1 MDAFPFVIL
10 FFLVQV
16 AVALVAHLVSVV
28 KAVVAVE
35 LSVVVSGEVVV
46 VVSGVAS
53 RAKLPVLRSLN
64 VGYKPLVDGAVLAS
78 GLGLVGV
85 GLVVGVGV
93 HRSSYQELLFYFIPS
108 EYKTKK
114 ISIFWVFNF
123 LIFNFNLFLFKNKI
137 EMIFLVKLKCI

>member
-1 MDAFPFVIL
+1 LDAFPFVIL
-10 FFLVQV
+10 FFLIQI

-35 LSVVVSGEVVV
+35 LVVVVSGEVVV

-78 GLGLVGV
+78 GLGLGVVGV
-85 GLVVGVGV
+85 GGVGVGV
-93 HRSSYQELLFYFIPS
+93 HRSSYQELLFLFYTFQ
-108 EYKTKK
+108 
-114 ISIFWVFNF
+114 SITQKDFNF
-123 LIFNFNLFLFKNKI
+123 LGFQFFGFQFLFKNKI
-137 EMIFLVKLKCI
+137 EMFFWLSWNVYS